1 MAGNRSRV
9 AGRNVK
15 IKCMGNILVLQHAEC
30 ESLGAIE
37 QAIASRGLRAEYIR
51 TFAGESVPG
60 SIGDACAL
68 IVMGGPMSVYE
79 KDRYP
84 FLADELRLI
93 RQGIAAGR
101 AVLGVC
107 LGSQLLAEALGGVVG
122 KGRGKELGWH
132 EVSLDD
138 QAENDPLLDGLPRRF
153 MGFHWHG
160 DVFTL
165 PPGAVP
171 LASSGLT
178 DCQAF
183 RYANKAYGFLF
194 HLEVTPDLL
203 RGMVRN
209 FEEELREAALD
220 GARIEADAE
229 RYLAPL
235 SAIGGRV
242 FERWTAFI

>member
-1 MAGNRSRV
+1 MDTKSAPRCGSD
-9 AGRNVK
+9 VK
-15 IKCMGNILVLQHAEC
+15 MKCMRDILVLQHAEC
-30 ESLGAIE
+30 ESLGAIK
-37 QAIASRGLRAEYIR
+37 QAVTNKGLRAEYIR
-51 TFAGESVPG
+51 TFAGESVPD
-60 SIGDACAL
+60 SIGDAAAL

-122 KGRGKELGWH
+122 KGRGKEIGWH
-132 EVSLDD
+132 EVSLND
-138 QAENDPLLDGLPRRF
+138 QAENDPLLGGLPRRF

-165 PPGAVP
+165 PSGAVP

-183 RYANKAYGFLF
+183 RYTNKVHGFLF
-194 HLEVTPDLL
+194 HLEVTQDLL

-209 FEEELREAALD
+209 FEDELRESALD

-229 RYLAPL
+229 RHLGPL
-235 SAIGGRV
+235 SAIGGQV
-242 FERWTAFI
+242 FERWAASI